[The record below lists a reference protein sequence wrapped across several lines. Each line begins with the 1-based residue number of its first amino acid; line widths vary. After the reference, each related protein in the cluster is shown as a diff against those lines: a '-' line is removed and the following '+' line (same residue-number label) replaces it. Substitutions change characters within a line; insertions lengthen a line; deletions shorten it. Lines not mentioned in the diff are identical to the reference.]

1 MCLSGA
7 TPSCSGGAS
16 ETAATG
22 NPLGTGHRAR
32 PTTDS
37 EMKLQHLLAALPAV
51 TEVQG
56 NTDLE
61 ISGLV
66 ADSRRVQPGYL
77 FVAYQGVNQDGSP
90 GGDGHRYIPDALRRG
105 AVAVVG
111 EQATAGWPGDLRLTY
126 VRVHNSRLT
135 LAHLAAAWQGFPAR
149 RLRVIGVTGTDGK
162 TTTVTLIRSILEA
175 AGHRTGMIST
185 VAAVIGEQ
193 EIDTGFHTTT
203 PDALDVQAYLAQMV
217 AAGCTYAVL
226 EATSHGL
233 DQDRVAAGDFD
244 AAVLTNV
251 TPEHLNYHRT
261 FQAYREAKARLFR
274 YLATAHHKPGP
285 PTASILNCDD
295 PSFDYFRVIP
305 AERSLAYGLESPADV
320 TAKAIELMPSGTRF
334 LAVTPL
340 GDFPV
345 ATPLLG
351 RFNVYNCLAAIA
363 TGISQELPVEA
374 IQRGLA
380 AVRGIAGRM
389 EVVTL
394 EVGQVGNL
402 SYGQLPTVIVDF
414 AHTPSALEASLTLA
428 RRLTAGRVIAVFG
441 AAGLRDR
448 EKRPRLG
455 EVAARLADVT
465 VLTAEDPRTEP
476 LDEIMAQIAAGLERA
491 GRREGAD
498 YHRIG
503 DRAAAI
509 AQAVRLARPGDL
521 VIICGKGHERSM
533 CFGET
538 EVPWSDQEAAR
549 RALREMS
556 NVKRQITS
564 EVSP

>member
-1 MCLSGA
+1 
-7 TPSCSGGAS
+7 
-16 ETAATG
+16 
-22 NPLGTGHRAR
+22 
-32 PTTDS
+32 
-37 EMKLQHLLAALPAV
+37 MKLHHLLAALPAV
-51 TEVQG
+51 TEVHG
-56 NTDLE
+56 HTGLE

-77 FVAYQGVNQDGSP
+77 FVAYRGVNQDGSP
-90 GGDGHRYIPDALRRG
+90 GADGQRYIPDALRRG

-111 EQATAGWPGDLRLTY
+111 EVVGQVANLSGWPGESGPTY
-126 VRVHNSRLT
+126 VRVPNSRLA

-149 RLRVIGVTGTDGK
+149 QLRVIGVTGTDGK
-162 TTTVTLIRSILEA
+162 TTTVTIIRSILEA

-193 EIDTGFHTTT
+193 EMDTGFHTTT
-203 PDALDVQAYLAQMV
+203 PDAPDVQDYLAQMV

-244 AAVLTNV
+244 AAVLTNI

-261 FQAYREAKARLFR
+261 FEAYREAKARLFR
-274 YLATAHHKPGP
+274 YLATAYHKPGP
-285 PTASILNCDD
+285 PKASILNLDD
-295 PSFDYFRVIP
+295 PSFDYLRIIP
-305 AERSLAYGLESPADV
+305 AERYLAYGLESPTASYDV
-320 TAKAIELMPSGTRF
+320 TARAIELTPTGTRF
-334 LAVTPL
+334 LAVTPA
-340 GDFPV
+340 GEFPV

-363 TGISQELPVEA
+363 ASISQDLPVEA

-380 AVRGIAGRM
+380 AVRGIVGRM

-394 EVGQVGNL
+394 DGALPPGA
-402 SYGQLPTVIVDF
+402 PTVIVDF
-414 AHTPSALEASLTLA
+414 AHTPSALESSLTLA

-448 EKRPRLG
+448 EKRPRMG
-455 EVAARLADVT
+455 EVAARLADIT
-465 VLTAEDPRTEP
+465 VITAEDPRTES
-476 LDEIMAQIAAGLERA
+476 LDEIMAQIAAGLEHA

-498 YHRIG
+498 YYRVG
-503 DRAAAI
+503 DRAEAI
-509 AQAVRLARPGDL
+509 AQAVRLARPDDL

-549 RALREMS
+549 RALRETS
-556 NVKRQITS
+556 NVKRETCCVVRI
-564 EVSP
+564 P

>member
-1 MCLSGA
+1 
-7 TPSCSGGAS
+7 
-16 ETAATG
+16 
-22 NPLGTGHRAR
+22 
-32 PTTDS
+32 
-37 EMKLQHLLAALPAV
+37 MKLHHLLAALPAV
-51 TEVQG
+51 TEVHG

-77 FVAYQGVNQDGSP
+77 FVAYRGVNQDGSP
-90 GGDGHRYIPDALRRG
+90 GGDGHRYIPDALQRG

-111 EQATAGWPGDLRLTY
+111 EQETAGWPGDLNLTY
-126 VRVHNSRLT
+126 VRVPNSRLA

-185 VAAVIGEQ
+185 VSAVIGEQ
-193 EIDTGFHTTT
+193 EIDTGLHTTT

-233 DQDRVAAGDFD
+233 DQDRVAACDFD
-244 AAVLTNV
+244 AAVLTNI

-261 FQAYREAKARLFR
+261 FTAYREAKARLFR
-274 YLATAHHKPGP
+274 YLATAYRKPSLP
-285 PTASILNCDD
+285 KASILNSDD
-295 PSFDYFRVIP
+295 PSFEYLRTIP
-305 AERSLAYGLESPADV
+305 AERHLTYGLEGSMANHDV
-320 TAKAIELMPSGTRF
+320 TAWAIELSPNGTRF
-334 LAVTPL
+334 IALTPA
-340 GDFPV
+340 GGFPV

-363 TGISQELPVEA
+363 TSVSQNLPVEA

-394 EVGQVGNL
+394 DGERPPGA
-402 SYGQLPTVIVDF
+402 PTVIVDF
-414 AHTPSALEASLTLA
+414 AHTPSALESSLTLA

-455 EVAARLADVT
+455 EVAARLADIT
-465 VLTAEDPRTEP
+465 IITAEDPRTES

-498 YHRIG
+498 YYRIG
-503 DRAAAI
+503 DRAEAI
-509 AQAVRLARPGDL
+509 AQAVRLARPKDL

-549 RALREMS
+549 RALREAS
-556 NVKRQITS
+556 NVKR
-564 EVSP
+564 EA

>member
-1 MCLSGA
+1 
-7 TPSCSGGAS
+7 
-16 ETAATG
+16 
-22 NPLGTGHRAR
+22 
-32 PTTDS
+32 
-37 EMKLQHLLAALPAV
+37 MKLHHLLAALPAV
-51 TEVQG
+51 TEVHG
-56 NTDLE
+56 HTDLE

-77 FVAYQGVNQDGSP
+77 FVAYRGVNQDGSP

-111 EQATAGWPGDLRLTY
+111 EQETAGWPGDLRLTY
-126 VRVHNSRLT
+126 VRVPHSRQA
-135 LAHLAAAWQGFPAR
+135 LAHLAAAWQSFPAR
-149 RLRVIGVTGTDGK
+149 RLRLIGVTGTDGK

-193 EIDTGFHTTT
+193 EIDTGLHTTT
-203 PDALDVQAYLAQMV
+203 PDAPDVQAYLAQMV

-233 DQDRVAAGDFD
+233 DQDRVAACDFD

-261 FQAYREAKARLFR
+261 FEAYREAKVRLFR
-274 YLATAHHKPGP
+274 YLATTYTKPGP
-285 PTASILNCDD
+285 PTASILNRDD
-295 PSFDYFRVIP
+295 PSFDYFRAIP
-305 AERSLAYGLESPADV
+305 AERCLAYGLESPADV
-320 TAKAIELMPSGTRF
+320 TARAIELSPNGTHF
-334 LAVTPL
+334 CAVTPL
-340 GDFPV
+340 GEFPV

-363 TGISQELPVEA
+363 ASVSQDLPVETM
-374 IQRGLA
+374 QRGLA
-380 AVRGIAGRM
+380 AVRGIVGRM

-394 EVGQVGNL
+394 DGERPPGA
-402 SYGQLPTVIVDF
+402 PTVIVDF
-414 AHTPSALEASLTLA
+414 AHTPSALAASLTLA
-428 RRLTAGRVIAVFG
+428 RRLTSGRVIAVFG

-448 EKRPRLG
+448 EKRPHMG

-465 VLTAEDPRTEP
+465 IITAEDPRTES

-498 YHRIG
+498 YYRIG

-509 AQAVRLARPGDL
+509 AQAVRLARPHDL

-549 RALREMS
+549 GALREKS
-556 NVKRQITS
+556 NVKRQT
-564 EVSP
+564 

>member
-1 MCLSGA
+1 
-7 TPSCSGGAS
+7 
-16 ETAATG
+16 
-22 NPLGTGHRAR
+22 
-32 PTTDS
+32 
-37 EMKLQHLLAALPAV
+37 MKLHHLLAALPAV
-51 TEVQG
+51 TEVHG
-56 NTDLE
+56 HTDLE

-77 FVAYQGVNQDGSP
+77 FVAYRGVNQDGSP

-111 EQATAGWPGDLRLTY
+111 EVVGQVANLSGWLGESGPTY
-126 VRVHNSRLT
+126 VRVPQSRLA

-149 RLRVIGVTGTDGK
+149 QLRVIGVTGTDGK

-175 AGHRTGMIST
+175 AGHRTGMIGT

-203 PDALDVQAYLAQMV
+203 PDAPDVQAYLAQMV

-261 FQAYREAKARLFR
+261 FEAYREAKARLFR
-274 YLATAHHKPGP
+274 YLATAYRKPGP
-285 PTASILNCDD
+285 PTASILNRDD
-295 PSFDYFRVIP
+295 PSFDYFRAIP
-305 AERSLAYGLESPADV
+305 AERFLVYGLESSTASCDV
-320 TAKAIELMPSGTRF
+320 TARAIELTPQGTRF

-363 TGISQELPVEA
+363 TSVSQNLPVEA
-374 IQRGLA
+374 MQRGLA
-380 AVRGIAGRM
+380 TVRGIVGRM

-402 SYGQLPTVIVDF
+402 SHGQLPTVIVDF

-455 EVAARLADVT
+455 EVAARLADVAII
-465 VLTAEDPRTEP
+465 TAEDPRTEP
-476 LDEIMAQIAAGLERA
+476 LDEIMAQVAAGLERA
-491 GRREGAD
+491 GRREGTD
-498 YHRIG
+498 YYRIG

-509 AQAVRLARPGDL
+509 AQAVHLARPEDL

-549 RALREMS
+549 RALREKS
-556 NVKRQITS
+556 NVKRQT
-564 EVSP
+564 

>member
-1 MCLSGA
+1 
-7 TPSCSGGAS
+7 
-16 ETAATG
+16 
-22 NPLGTGHRAR
+22 
-32 PTTDS
+32 
-37 EMKLQHLLAALPAV
+37 MKLHHLLAALPAV
-51 TEVQG
+51 TEVHG
-56 NTDLE
+56 HTGLE

-66 ADSRRVQPGYL
+66 ADSRLVQPGYL
-77 FVAYQGVNQDGSP
+77 FVAYRGVNQDGSP
-90 GGDGHRYIPDALRRG
+90 GGDGQRYIPDALRRG
-105 AVAVVG
+105 AAAVVG
-111 EQATAGWPGDLRLTY
+111 EVVGQVANLSGWPGESGSTY
-126 VRVHNSRLT
+126 VRVPNSRLA

-162 TTTVTLIRSILEA
+162 TTTVTIIRSILEA

-193 EIDTGFHTTT
+193 EMDTGFHTTT
-203 PDALDVQAYLAQMV
+203 PDAPDVQAYLAQMV

-244 AAVLTNV
+244 AAVLTNI

-261 FQAYREAKARLFR
+261 FEAYREAKARLFR
-274 YLATAHHKPGP
+274 YLATAYHKPGP
-285 PTASILNCDD
+285 PKASILNRDD
-295 PSFDYFRVIP
+295 PSFDYLRIIP
-305 AERSLAYGLESPADV
+305 AERYLAYGLAGPLASYDV
-320 TAKAIELMPSGTRF
+320 TARAIELTPQGTRF

-345 ATPLLG
+345 AMALLG
-351 RFNVYNCLAAIA
+351 RFNVYNSLAAIA
-363 TGISQELPVEA
+363 ASISQDLPVEA

-380 AVRGIAGRM
+380 TVRGIVGRM

-394 EVGQVGNL
+394 DGALPPGA
-402 SYGQLPTVIVDF
+402 PTVIVDF

-428 RRLTAGRVIAVFG
+428 RRLTTGRVIAVFG

-448 EKRPRLG
+448 EKRPRMG
-455 EVAARLADVT
+455 EVAGRLADVT
-465 VLTAEDPRTEP
+465 VVTAEDPRTER
-476 LDEIMAQIAAGLERA
+476 LDEIMAQIAAGLGHV
-491 GRREGAD
+491 GRREGSD
-498 YHRIG
+498 YYRVG
-503 DRAAAI
+503 DRAEAI
-509 AQAVRLARPGDL
+509 AQAVRLARPEDL

-549 RALREMS
+549 RALRE
-556 NVKRQITS
+556 T
-564 EVSP
+564 

>member
-1 MCLSGA
+1 
-7 TPSCSGGAS
+7 
-16 ETAATG
+16 
-22 NPLGTGHRAR
+22 
-32 PTTDS
+32 
-37 EMKLQHLLAALPAV
+37 MKLHHLLATLPAV
-51 TEVQG
+51 TEVHG
-56 NTDLE
+56 HSDLE

-66 ADSRRVQPGYL
+66 ADSRLVQPGYL
-77 FVAYQGVNQDGSP
+77 FVAYRGVNQDGSP
-90 GGDGHRYIPDALRRG
+90 GGDGQRYIPDALRRG
-105 AVAVVG
+105 AAAVVG
-111 EQATAGWPGDLRLTY
+111 EQETAGWPGDLRLTY
-126 VRVHNSRLT
+126 VRVPNSRLA

-149 RLRVIGVTGTDGK
+149 QLRVIGVTGTDGK
-162 TTTVTLIRSILEA
+162 TTTVTIIRSILEA

-193 EIDTGFHTTT
+193 EMDTGFHTTT
-203 PDALDVQAYLAQMV
+203 PDAPDVQDYLAQMV

-233 DQDRVAAGDFD
+233 DQDRVAACEFD
-244 AAVLTNV
+244 AAVLTNI

-261 FQAYREAKARLFR
+261 FEAYREAKARLFR
-274 YLATAHHKPGP
+274 YLATAYHKPGP
-285 PTASILNCDD
+285 PKASILNRDD
-295 PSFDYFRVIP
+295 PSFDYLRIIP
-305 AERSLAYGLESPADV
+305 AERSLAYGLAGPLASYDV
-320 TAKAIELMPSGTRF
+320 TARAIELTPQGTRF

-345 ATPLLG
+345 AMPLLG

-363 TGISQELPVEA
+363 ASISQDLPVEA

-380 AVRGIAGRM
+380 AVRGIVGRM

-394 EVGQVGNL
+394 ETVVGQVGNL
-402 SYGQLPTVIVDF
+402 SHSQEQSAVLPTVIVDF
-414 AHTPSALEASLTLA
+414 AHTPSALAASLTLA
-428 RRLTAGRVIAVFG
+428 RRLTTGRVIAVFG

-448 EKRPRLG
+448 EKRPHMG
-455 EVAARLADVT
+455 EVAGRLADVT
-465 VLTAEDPRTEP
+465 VITAEDPRTES

-498 YHRIG
+498 YYRIG

-509 AQAVRLARPGDL
+509 VQAVRLARPEDL

-549 RALREMS
+549 RALRETS
-556 NVKRQITS
+556 NVKRQASNVKREDVLRDKT
-564 EVSP
+564 EHAPRNT